1 MYLDTANLA
10 DIQHYRDLG
19 ILKGITTNPTI
30 LKKQGGAREAQLAA
44 ILATRPPLL
53 FVQVLGATAADMLRD
68 YHHILAT
75 FPDAPLG
82 FKIPVNHAGLG
93 AIAAM
98 RAHRLDLPLLGTA
111 IYSAEQAI
119 LAGIAGCDFVAPY
132 INRMENNA
140 IDPYAVIASTRR
152 YYDNHAIPCQIMG
165 ASFKNTQ
172 QILHALDAGAHTCTL
187 PPDLLHAML
196 EKPLVEA
203 AIRAFNA
210 DGGAGSA

>member
-1 MYLDTANLA
+1 MAAVHAPVLA
-10 DIQHYRDLG
+10 
-19 ILKGITTNPTI
+19 
-30 LKKQGGAREAQLAA
+30 
-44 ILATRPPLL
+44 
-53 FVQVLGATAADMLRD
+53 
-68 YHHILAT
+68 
-75 FPDAPLG
+75 
-82 FKIPVNHAGLG
+82 
-93 AIAAM
+93 
-98 RAHRLDLPLLGTA
+98 LPLLGTA

-210 DGGAGSA
+210 DGGVGSA